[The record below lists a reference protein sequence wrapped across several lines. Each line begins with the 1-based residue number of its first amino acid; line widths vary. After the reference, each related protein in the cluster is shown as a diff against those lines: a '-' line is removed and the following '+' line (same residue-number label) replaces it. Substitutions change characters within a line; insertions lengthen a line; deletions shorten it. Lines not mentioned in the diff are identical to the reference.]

1 MFNGNIYFA
10 LPLSRAADLYT
21 CFEQAVEQGL
31 LSHPSEQDGRLY
43 YFDDEKSAVE
53 FGRIAFGEQA
63 QPVPGAL
70 NQTPLFA
77 VVHIGPI
84 APMGLAAHRQSET
97 ELLGKQ
103 VQVFDS
109 GAVRRIAQIVRTGSF
124 AYNSVDMSVKLFT
137 V

>member
-10 LPLSRAADLYT
+10 LPLSRAADLFT

-31 LSHPSEQDGRLY
+31 FSHPSEQDGRLY
-43 YFDDEKSAVE
+43 YHDDEKTAVE
-53 FGRIAFGEQA
+53 FGRIAFADQA

-70 NQTPLFA
+70 NQSPLFA

-84 APMGLAAHRQSET
+84 APMGLPVHAQSNA

-103 VQVFDS
+103 VNVLES
-109 GAVRRIAQIVRTGSF
+109 AAVARVAQIVRNGSF
-124 AYNSVDMSVKLFT
+124 AYNAVNMSVKLFT

>member
-21 CFEQAVEQGL
+21 CFEQSVELGL
-31 LSHPSEQDGRLY
+31 FSHPSEQDGRLY

-53 FGRIAFGEQA
+53 FGRLAFADQA
-63 QPVPGAL
+63 QPVPGAT
-70 NQTPLFA
+70 NQSPVFA

-84 APMGLAAHRQSET
+84 APMGLPMHAQSAT
-97 ELLGKQ
+97 DLLGKPVNVLEQ
-103 VQVFDS
+103 SALARV
-109 GAVRRIAQIVRTGSF
+109 AQIVRNGSF
-124 AYNSVDMSVKLFT
+124 AYNAVNMSIKLFT